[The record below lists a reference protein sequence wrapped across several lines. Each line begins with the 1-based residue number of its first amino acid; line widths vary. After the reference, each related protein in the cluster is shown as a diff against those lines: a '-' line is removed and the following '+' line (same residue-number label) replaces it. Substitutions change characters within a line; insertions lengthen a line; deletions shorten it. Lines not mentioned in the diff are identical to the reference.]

1 MPNVD
6 LPIMIVDDAKF
17 SGAVIGRTLKN
28 AGFKDLRT
36 TSSAKQAL
44 SMLESRPVSV
54 LLADWLMPEMDGLE
68 LASKVRQLDEATN
81 HFTYIILL
89 TAKEGDQALYQ
100 AFDQGVDDFINK
112 SVMNQQLLP
121 RIYAAD
127 RISAMQNRLLNEN
140 LLLVESNQRL
150 KKHSLVD
157 PLTGF
162 GNLHYSINQLTATLK
177 HARAR
182 QGAACLLVINI
193 DNYQQ
198 LMKEHGK
205 VILREIIVGT
215 SRRLRQ
221 MVRPLDTVARLSN
234 EEFAI
239 VTHQP
244 DSEHASAATYRRIF
258 EALNV
263 KTLKTSKGY
272 VSLSASMCMSAADE
286 QTGFPS
292 AEKMLNVTKQQ
303 IPKARES
310 GRLMVVRWR
319 NPKKA

>member
-1 MPNVD
+1 
-6 LPIMIVDDAKF
+6 
-17 SGAVIGRTLKN
+17 
-28 AGFKDLRT
+28 
-36 TSSAKQAL
+36 
-44 SMLESRPVSV
+44 
-54 LLADWLMPEMDGLE
+54 
-68 LASKVRQLDEATN
+68 
-81 HFTYIILL
+81 
-89 TAKEGDQALYQ
+89 
-100 AFDQGVDDFINK
+100 
-112 SVMNQQLLP
+112 MNQQLLP